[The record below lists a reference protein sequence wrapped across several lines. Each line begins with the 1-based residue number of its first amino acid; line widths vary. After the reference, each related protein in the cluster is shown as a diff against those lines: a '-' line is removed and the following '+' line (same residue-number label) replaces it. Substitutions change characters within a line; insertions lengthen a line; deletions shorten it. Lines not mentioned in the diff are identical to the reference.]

1 MRALNRKSNN
11 RVPRR
16 VRTNKKSVNMNA
28 IVNLRS
34 VGGVLTSDEAPAIT
48 SGTISSERKVSGALK
63 PIGIRA
69 CFSYA
74 AALLQGAAMIFV
86 LLYLLGAVAFGVAL
100 MFYTF
105 SR

>member
-1 MRALNRKSNN
+1 
-11 RVPRR
+11 
-16 VRTNKKSVNMNA
+16 MNA